1 MERFHFQRD
10 YFNRLIRKKTGMTY
24 SEYLQNIR
32 LEQAKR
38 LLIETELTISEI
50 AEQVGYRNK
59 GYFYQLFVE
68 KYNMTPG
75 KYKKRMLEHPRNPM
89 PQHPE

>member
-50 AEQVGYRNK
+50 SEQVATITK
-59 GYFYQLFVE
+59 D
-68 KYNMTPG
+68 
-75 KYKKRMLEHPRNPM
+75 
-89 PQHPE
+89 

>member
-10 YFNRLIRKKTGMTY
+10 YFNRLIRSKTRMTY
-24 SEYLQNIR
+24 SEYLQSIR

-38 LLIETELTISEI
+38 MLIETDLTISEI
-50 AEQVGYRNK
+50 AEQTGYHNK
-59 GYFYQLFVE
+59 GYFYRIFTK

-75 KYKKRMLEHPRNPM
+75 EYRKFI
-89 PQHPE
+89 

>member
-50 AEQVGYRNK
+50 SEQVATIIK
-59 GYFYQLFVE
+59 AISTSFFVN

-75 KYKKRMLEHPRNPM
+75 KYKKGCWSNPCNPM